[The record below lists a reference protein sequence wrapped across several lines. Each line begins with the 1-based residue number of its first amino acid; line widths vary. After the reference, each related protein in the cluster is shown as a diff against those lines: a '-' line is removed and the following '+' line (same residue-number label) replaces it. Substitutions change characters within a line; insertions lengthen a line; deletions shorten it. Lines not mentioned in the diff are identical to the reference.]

1 MDRENKDW
9 SKLKKVLTTVVD
21 ILILNFSILV
31 SYRLKFGSDI
41 PDFNLDPYK
50 AVYIYISIVFVI
62 LNILFGVYVYYN
74 KSIGDIIVITLII
87 QSLFTVFLMAI
98 TFFLRGL
105 SLPRSVI
112 VYSLVISILLL
123 IVWRIITYKLYV
135 RVSGSK
141 KIIVLGNYNDVLEAY
156 QNISAS
162 KNQRH
167 KIISLIVS
175 NFYENLKSEID
186 QGDIVYI
193 ASEIS
198 TEEKTLISDYTI
210 RSNKKLFLKAD
221 FPNLL
226 LINPNVMNIED
237 ESVIEVSDF
246 KIPAED
252 DVVKR
257 FFDIVL
263 SLVLLIVTS
272 PITLITALLIKVTA
286 PGPIFYSQV
295 RITKDQREFKIL
307 KFRTMVVTAEKN
319 VGPVL
324 ASSNDNRVTPIG
336 NYLRSFRIDEIPQ
349 LINVLKGDM
358 SIVGPRPER
367 PFFVDQFNEENSS
380 YYLRHKVRAGI
391 TGYAQV
397 YGKYASNFNNKLKF
411 DLLYIKKYSL
421 ILDVKIMFQTIK
433 ILFDKVSSGG
443 VEENQEEMTFEQL
456 RHLNIKIYE

>member
-9 SKLKKVLTTVVD
+9 SKLKKVFTTVVD

-87 QSLFTVFLMAI
+87 QALFTVFLMAI

-112 VYSLVISILLL
+112 MYSLVISIILL

-135 RVSGSK
+135 RVSGTK
-141 KIIVLGNYNDVLEAY
+141 KIIVLGNHNDVLEAY
-156 QNISAS
+156 QNISGS

-167 KIISLIVS
+167 KIISVIVS
-175 NFYENLKSEID
+175 NFYENLKKEID
-186 QGDIVYI
+186 QGDIVYL

-252 DVVKR
+252 DVIKR

-263 SLVLLIVTS
+263 SLVLLIVTL

-295 RITKDQREFKIL
+295 RVTKDQREFKIL

-367 PFFVDQFNEENSS
+367 PFFVDQFNEENPS

-443 VEENQEEMTFEQL
+443 VEEDQEDMTFEQL
-456 RHLNIKIYE
+456 RHFNVKIYE